1 MKVSLVCFLFL
12 LLSFVIAPEQAMAQS
27 TSAKALQP
35 TSEQSLQELV
45 REVRQL
51 RATLQRMNSAMYKGQ
66 VMLERFRLQQ
76 EQVARA
82 SRELA
87 QIREEL
93 SEVRRRQLRFRE
105 AVANRE
111 AGVEAGTIK
120 REELQ
125 DLKMELDGIKER
137 EEQLSAREAR
147 LSNELELERAKLNDL
162 NDRLNALELE
172 LAPNKP

>member
-1 MKVSLVCFLFL
+1 MKLSLVCFLFL
-12 LLSFVIAPEQAMAQS
+12 LVSFFVTPQ
-27 TSAKALQP
+27 KALAQATASRP

-51 RATLQRMNSAMYKGQ
+51 RATLQRINSAMYKGQ
-66 VMLERFRLQQ
+66 VMIERLKLQQ
-76 EQVARA
+76 DQVARI

-93 SEVRRRQLRFRE
+93 SEIRSHQSRFKE
-105 AVANRE
+105 ALTSME
-111 AGVEAGTIK
+111 AGVEAGTRK

-125 DLKMELDGIKER
+125 DLKMQLETFRDR
-137 EEQLSAREAR
+137 EERMTAREMR

-172 LAPNKP
+172 LTPGRP

>member
-1 MKVSLVCFLFL
+1 MKLSLAGLLFL
-12 LLSFVIAPEQAMAQS
+12 LVSLFITPE
-27 TSAKALQP
+27 KALAQADATRP

-51 RATLQRMNSAMYKGQ
+51 RATLQRINSAMYKGQ
-66 VMLERFRLQQ
+66 VMIERLKLQQ
-76 EQVARA
+76 EQVARI

-93 SEVRRRQLRFRE
+93 SELRGQQSRFRE
-105 AVANRE
+105 VLTNAE
-111 AGVEAGTIK
+111 AAVEAGTRR
-120 REELQ
+120 REEVQ
-125 DLKMELDGIKER
+125 DVKMQLDSFKER
-137 EEQLSAREAR
+137 EELMMAREAR

-172 LAPNKP
+172 LAPNRP

>member
-1 MKVSLVCFLFL
+1 MLLVVSF
-12 LLSFVIAPEQAMAQS
+12 FVTPD
-27 TSAKALQP
+27 KALGQTNASRP

-66 VMLERFRLQQ
+66 VMLERLKLQQ
-76 EQVARA
+76 EQVFRT

-93 SEVRRRQLRFRE
+93 SELRGQQSRFKE
-105 AVANRE
+105 ALPN
-111 AGVEAGTIK
+111 VEAGIEAGTRQRGELNDIK
-120 REELQ
+120 MQLESL
-125 DLKMELDGIKER
+125 KER
-137 EEQLSAREAR
+137 EELMVAREAR

-172 LAPNKP
+172 LAPK

>member
-1 MKVSLVCFLFL
+1 MKLSLVCLMFLFV
-12 LLSFVIAPEQAMAQS
+12 SFFVTPE
-27 TSAKALQP
+27 KALAQANAPRP

-51 RATLQRMNSAMYKGQ
+51 RAMLQRINSAMYKGQ
-66 VMLERFRLQQ
+66 VMLERLKLQQ
-76 EQVARA
+76 DQVARA

-93 SEVRRRQLRFRE
+93 SELRGHQTRFKE
-105 AVANRE
+105 ALTNIE
-111 AGVEAGTIK
+111 AAVDAGTRK

-125 DLKMELDGIKER
+125 DAKMQLDTFKDR
-137 EEQLSAREAR
+137 EERLVARETR

-162 NDRLNALELE
+162 DDRLNALELE
-172 LAPNKP
+172 LAPNRP